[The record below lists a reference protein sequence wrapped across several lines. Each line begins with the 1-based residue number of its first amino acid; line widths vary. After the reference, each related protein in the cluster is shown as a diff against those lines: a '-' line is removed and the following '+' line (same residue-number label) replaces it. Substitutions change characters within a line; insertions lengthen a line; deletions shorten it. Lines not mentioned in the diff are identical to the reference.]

1 MSRLSRATSL
11 RNPVRS
17 AVLLAL
23 AGAAPYTY
31 AASAPDGE
39 PLQEVVVSAAGFEQ
53 KIVEAPAS
61 ISVITVDELVK
72 RPNITLIDAVREL
85 EGIDVGETSDKTGQ
99 RTISIRG
106 MGADYTLILIDG
118 KRQNNHGDIYPNSF
132 GGNQFNHIPPLD
144 AIERIE
150 VIRGPASTLYG
161 ADALGGVI
169 NIITRKNFD
178 TWRASATIGRAF
190 QENSV
195 YGDDTTVDATLYSPL
210 FRDAFSFSL
219 RASRYERDASFPEY
233 DVIYDPSGQPHERAL
248 GFGGGG
254 KTTDNVNEAYGA
266 TLYWRISER
275 QDLSFDIDTS
285 ELVYDNTPYTNNLG
299 TTSYPLGTVDNVDE
313 LWRAQPR
320 AGYASDQR
328 FTRDQWSV
336 THRGD
341 WGFGGSYVSLAYVQT
356 GNHGRTLPL
365 SAEERLLHQQIYQGT
380 GAYAGLSVAERRAIM
395 EQTFLPRP
403 KRTMESR
410 QYTLDARLDFPLE
423 GFGGRHHLVVG
434 TQVIDGE
441 LEDGVFG
448 MERGEG
454 GTGTVQEHR
463 MYSLFAENNWT
474 PVDPLTVT
482 LGVRWDDHKV
492 FGDHVSPRAYA
503 VYTINPSW
511 SVKGGVSTG
520 FKTPKT
526 TDLYDGVTG
535 FGGQGTTPFVGNPDL
550 EPETSVNTEVALYWT
565 APGGDHNF
573 NVTLFRNDFKDK
585 IARGETNLSCELTGG
600 VRPCA
605 NLGLYGSL
613 GYTTYAQY
621 INVDEARI
629 RGAEL
634 SGRYR
639 LLERVWVRANYTYID
654 SEQLSGPEKGLPLTD
669 TAKHMANAT
678 LEWSINDAFS
688 TQLTWEARSKRFR
701 DVDTEGNPRYY
712 KACNVLHLG
721 GQYRVNS
728 HVTVNARVQNL
739 LDRDFTGFQ
748 TYWTENPDGSW
759 TPSFLDDYNNK
770 DKARNYWLSVNVS
783 L

>member
-448 MERGEG
+448 MERAARAARVPCRS
-454 GTGTVQEHR
+454 TGCTR
-463 MYSLFAENNWT
+463 C
-474 PVDPLTVT
+474 
-482 LGVRWDDHKV
+482 
-492 FGDHVSPRAYA
+492 SPR
-503 VYTINPSW
+503 TTGRPS
-511 SVKGGVSTG
+511 
-520 FKTPKT
+520 
-526 TDLYDGVTG
+526 
-535 FGGQGTTPFVGNPDL
+535 
-550 EPETSVNTEVALYWT
+550 
-565 APGGDHNF
+565 
-573 NVTLFRNDFKDK
+573 
-585 IARGETNLSCELTGG
+585 
-600 VRPCA
+600 
-605 NLGLYGSL
+605 
-613 GYTTYAQY
+613 
-621 INVDEARI
+621 I
-629 RGAEL
+629 R
-634 SGRYR
+634 SPSPS
-639 LLERVWVRANYTYID
+639 VRAGTITRC
-654 SEQLSGPEKGLPLTD
+654 S
-669 TAKHMANAT
+669 AT
-678 LEWSINDAFS
+678 
-688 TQLTWEARSKRFR
+688 T
-701 DVDTEGNPRYY
+701 
-712 KACNVLHLG
+712 
-721 GQYRVNS
+721 
-728 HVTVNARVQNL
+728 
-739 LDRDFTGFQ
+739 
-748 TYWTENPDGSW
+748 
-759 TPSFLDDYNNK
+759 
-770 DKARNYWLSVNVS
+770 
-783 L
+783 